1 MELNIVMTEKSSK
14 GKILVVLILAIIGIP
29 AAFAGLQFYSMDAA
43 DKSIANAKVD
53 FGITELLNIQDTL
66 LDLLIS
72 RELEGG
78 FDLVFEGKGFLDTQ
92 VKSIQAQV
100 FLEDV
105 FVGSFVSNEF
115 FTIPGSGTES
125 AHMDFKIDL
134 SEISL
139 SDVMQVVNSIL
150 EHNGEVK
157 ISIEA
162 LMEPVI
168 IVFPMTVPV
177 TDTDYYLSYSE
188 APQVSSLSW
197 SSPSCEIK
205 EEATFS
211 STVTNVFRD
220 SSVTGTL
227 DVVVR
232 EDVSWGSDST
242 VEIFS
247 YPIQLEAGESV
258 TVSDDF
264 TPYKEGSTNGF
275 FLRAQWGSSIIEEQE
290 SSYPPRLQVIEG
302 TLGVEEVYWTVGGV
316 RTSVCEVDDLVQAHI
331 RLGASG
337 VALDDEVS
345 VKIRKDLALLPDTNL
360 VTKDFSVVLDKNQ
373 DTEIVVDFRPPEES
387 GALTRG
393 YFVEV
398 DGDAQW
404 TMPDDYP
411 PRLTVGGGEPAQG
424 SLSVINVWWL
434 WGGSTVTSADIGDN
448 IDGKVT
454 LRAVGGPV
462 YGDVT
467 VNINRDLAFSFDEN
481 YASRSFSVSLEEGE
495 QRTYT
500 VSFTASEASGSSFR
514 GYFIEVE
521 GDASWAMGSSYP
533 PRLSVNEPILVP
545 EVEGYPFVQNAWWTV
560 GGSSVTEVSQGQS
573 VKAVIRLGSSGG
585 ISEGIVTVHIR
596 KDLAFL
602 PDEDL
607 IVNSYEIDI
616 EADEYGDIEIT
627 FTASD
632 KSGFTF
638 KGYFIQVDFVSW
650 EDDWTMESSYP
661 PRLKVN

>member
-1 MELNIVMTEKSSK
+1 MKLNIVMAEKSSK

-66 LDLLIS
+66 MDLLIS
-72 RELEGG
+72 RELEGE

-197 SSPSCEIK
+197 SSPSCEIR

-275 FLRAQWGSSIIEEQE
+275 FLRAQWGSRIIEEQA

-302 TLGVEEVYWTVGGV
+302 TLGVEEVYWTVSGV

-331 RLGASG
+331 KLGTSG
-337 VALDDEVS
+337 FALDDEIT

-360 VTKDFSVVLDKNQ
+360 VTKDFSVVLDRNQ

-404 TMPDDYP
+404 TMPDEYP
-411 PRLTVGGGEPAQG
+411 PRLTVGGGEPTQG
-424 SLSVINVWWL
+424 SLSVTKAWWS
-434 WGGSTVTSADIGDN
+434 WGGSTVTSADIGDH
-448 IDGKVT
+448 IEGKVT

-462 YGDVT
+462 FGEVT
-467 VNINRDLAFSFDEN
+467 VNIREDLAWAFDETHA
-481 YASRSFSVSLEEGE
+481 YDTFAVSLDEGE
-495 QRTYT
+495 QRTFT
-500 VSFTASEASGSSFR
+500 VPFTALESSGSDFK
-514 GYFIEVE
+514 GYFIDVQ
-521 GDASWAMGSSYP
+521 GDVSWTMSSSYP
-533 PRLSVNEPILVP
+533 PRLTVNEPLELPEPTGYP
-545 EVEGYPFVQNAWWTV
+545 EVQSAWWEV
-560 GGSSVTEVSQGQS
+560 GGVPVTEVSQGQS
-573 VKAVIRLGSSGG
+573 VTAVTRLMSVGG
-585 ISEGIVTVHIR
+585 LSEGYVTVCIR
-596 KDLAFL
+596 KDYALL
-602 PDEDL
+602 PDDDV
-607 IVNSYEIDI
+607 IVNSYMVSLGES
-616 EADEYGDIEIT
+616 EYADVEIT
-627 FTASD
+627 FTASE

-638 KGYFIQVDFVSW
+638 RGYFIQVDFYSW
-650 EDDWTMESSYP
+650 GDDWTMSSSYP
-661 PRLKVN
+661 PRLEVN

>member
-1 MELNIVMTEKSSK
+1 MAEKSSK

-66 LDLLIS
+66 MDLLIS
-72 RELEGG
+72 RELEGE

-197 SSPSCEIK
+197 SSPSCEIR

-275 FLRAQWGSSIIEEQE
+275 FLRAQWGSRIIEEQA

-302 TLGVEEVYWTVGGV
+302 TLGVEEVYWTVSGV

-331 RLGASG
+331 KLGTSG
-337 VALDDEVS
+337 FALDDEIT

-360 VTKDFSVVLDKNQ
+360 VTKDFSVVLDRNQ

-404 TMPDDYP
+404 TMPDEYP

-424 SLSVINVWWL
+424 SLSVTNAWWS
-434 WGGSTVTSADIGDN
+434 WSGSTVTSADIGDN

-462 YGDVT
+462 SGEVT
-467 VNINRDLAFSFDEN
+467 VNIREDLAWASDETLTSDTF
-481 YASRSFSVSLEEGE
+481 AVSLNEGE
-495 QRTYT
+495 QRTFT
-500 VSFTASEASGSSFR
+500 VPFTALESSGSGFS
-514 GYFIEVE
+514 GYFIDVQ
-521 GDASWAMGSSYP
+521 GDVSWTMSNSYP
-533 PRLSVNEPILVP
+533 PRLTVNEPLELP
-545 EVEGYPFVQNAWWTV
+545 EPTGYPVVQSAWWEV
-560 GGSSVTEVSQGQS
+560 GGVPVTEASQGQS
-573 VKAVIRLGSSGG
+573 VTAVIRLMSVGG
-585 ISEGIVTVHIR
+585 LSEGYVTVRIR
-596 KDLAFL
+596 GDYALL
-602 PDEDL
+602 PDDDV
-607 IVNSYEIDI
+607 IVNSYQITLDES
-616 EADEYGDIEIT
+616 EYGDIEIT
-627 FTASD
+627 FSASE
-632 KSGFTF
+632 KSGFMF
-638 KGYFIQVDFVSW
+638 RGYFIQVDFDSW
-650 EDDWTMESSYP
+650 GDDWTMSSPYP
-661 PRLKVN
+661 PRLEVN